1 MNKNTAPKIAVVL
14 GSIGVRAAAAIP
26 LFEFMDEAGIGAD
39 LLVGSSGGALLA
51 AMRGAGFSTEEMR
64 RRIGGLIG
72 SKLYSKI
79 DYRTLLGFAHPRLG
93 RPGIGSALKK
103 PANQHDFYRRVFG
116 DRRLED
122 LQPRTLLQTTNCL
135 AGESVVLESGPLA
148 EAVYAAGAMAP
159 EFPPV
164 KIDGQWLVDGSY
176 VAPVPI
182 LEAVKR
188 QADVIIALFHPEEPK
203 PHPEDLL
210 ECNYNILAAYFSRL
224 IRDQTMLSIELHH
237 HEIILVPIEFDNY
250 IGPWETK
257 AIPRVLQAGE
267 KAVAAKRGEILDI
280 VKGSMC

>member
-14 GSIGVRAAAAIP
+14 GSIGVRSAAAIP
-26 LFEFMDEAGIGAD
+26 LFEFMDEAGIEAD
-39 LLVGSSGGALLA
+39 LQVASSSGAMLA
-51 AMRGAGFSTEEMR
+51 AMRGAGLSTAEMR
-64 RRIGGLIG
+64 RRVGEMSGA
-72 SKLYSKI
+72 KLYSSI
-79 DYRTLLGFAHPRLG
+79 DYRTLLGIAHQRLG

-103 PANQHDFYRRVFG
+103 PANQHEFYSRIFG
-116 DRRLED
+116 ERRLED
-122 LQPRTLLQTTNCL
+122 LQPRTILQTTDLL
-135 AGESVVLESGPLA
+135 AGESVVLESGRLA

-164 KIDGQWLVDGSY
+164 KIEGRWLVDGSY

-188 QADVIIALFHPEEPK
+188 QADIIIALFHPEEPK

-237 HEIILVPIEFDNY
+237 HEIILVPIVFDDY

-267 KAVAAKRGEILDI
+267 KAVAAKRAEILEI
-280 VKGSMC
+280 INAM